1 MKKTENTDQEKEIQN
16 EEEPARVNVTRIIQD
31 TEQENGNETIIF
43 NRGTALGS
51 NTVSYE
57 DTE

>member
-1 MKKTENTDQEKEIQN
+1 MRKTETTDQEEEIQN
-16 EEEPARVNVTRIIQD
+16 GEEPARVNVTRVIQD
-31 TEQENGNETIIF
+31 TEQEIGNETIIF

-57 DTE
+57 DNE